1 MPIRTTILLAAAPV
15 LAATS
20 GTPAAA
26 AQYCAFY
33 TSDGQNCGFSSL
45 QQCAATVSG
54 VGGFCFRAPGE
65 GFVAQR
71 GVPATAMGSPSR
83 RSR

>member
-1 MPIRTTILLAAAPV
+1 MLLRIMILLAATTV
-15 LAATS
+15 LAAAS
-20 GTPAAA
+20 APAAA

-33 TSDGQNCGFSSL
+33 TSDGGNCGFSSL
-45 QQCAATVSG
+45 QQCSATVSG
-54 VGGFCFRAPGE
+54 VGGVCFVSPGE

>member
-1 MPIRTTILLAAAPV
+1 MPLRIMMLLAATAV
-15 LAATS
+15 LAAAS
-20 GTPAAA
+20 AAPAAA

-33 TSDGQNCGFSSL
+33 TSDGGNCGFSSL
-45 QQCAATVSG
+45 QQCSAAISG
-54 VGGFCFRAPGE
+54 VGGFCYASPGE

-71 GVPATAMGSPSR
+71 GVPATAIGSPAR

>member
-1 MPIRTTILLAAAPV
+1 MPLRIMMLLAATTV
-15 LAATS
+15 LAAAS
-20 GTPAAA
+20 AAPAAA

-33 TSDGQNCGFSSL
+33 TSDGGNCGFTSL
-45 QQCAATVSG
+45 QQCSATVSG
-54 VGGFCFRAPGE
+54 VGGFCFASPGE

>member
-1 MPIRTTILLAAAPV
+1 MLLRIMILLAATTV
-15 LAATS
+15 LAAAS
-20 GTPAAA
+20 APAAA

-33 TSDGQNCGFSSL
+33 TSDGGNCGFSSL
-45 QQCAATVSG
+45 QQCSATVSG
-54 VGGFCFRAPGE
+54 VGGFCFVSPGE

>member
-1 MPIRTTILLAAAPV
+1 MSLRIMMLLAATTV
-15 LAATS
+15 LAAAS
-20 GTPAAA
+20 APAAA

-33 TSDGQNCGFSSL
+33 TSDGGNCGFTSL
-45 QQCAATVSG
+45 QQCSATVSG
-54 VGGFCFRAPGE
+54 VGGFCFASPGE

>member
-1 MPIRTTILLAAAPV
+1 MPLRIMMLLAATTV
-15 LAATS
+15 LAAAS
-20 GTPAAA
+20 APAAA

-33 TSDGQNCGFSSL
+33 TSDGGNCGFSSL
-45 QQCAATVSG
+45 QQCSATVSG
-54 VGGFCFRAPGE
+54 VGGFCFVSPGE